1 MSLSHRIEFGPKVRL
16 RVLPTRADF
25 LHDNRKQAEKET
37 ADLKERMRLLQ
48 RRLYAE
54 SKQQLLVVLQA
65 RDAGGKDGTIRKV
78 FSGINPQGVRV
89 HSFKVP
95 TSQELAHDF
104 LWRIHKR
111 APARGMIGVF
121 NRSHYED
128 VLVVLVRN
136 LAPEEV
142 WRPRFEHINN
152 FERMLTDSGTRIL
165 KLLLHISPDEQK
177 ERFQERLEDKEKF
190 WKFSPDDL
198 AKRELWDDYSEA
210 FEEMLEQCS
219 TPYASWHV
227 IPADQKW
234 YRNLAVT
241 RAIVEALEEMDP
253 QFPDPGFDPGDY
265 QLD

>member
-1 MSLSHRIEFGPKVRL
+1 MSVLHQIEFGTQVHL
-16 RVLPTRADF
+16 RDLPTRADSF
-25 LHDNRKQAEKET
+25 HDDRKQAEQET
-37 ADLKERMRLLQ
+37 ATLKEQMRLLQ

-78 FSGINPQGVRV
+78 FGGINPQGVTV

-95 TSQELAHDF
+95 SPEELAHDF
-104 LWRIHKR
+104 LWRIHRKV
-111 APARGMIGVF
+111 PAKGMIGIF

-128 VLVVLVRN
+128 ILVVRVRK
-136 LAPEEV
+136 LAPEKV

-152 FERMLTDSGTRIL
+152 FERNLVDSGTRIL
-165 KLLLHISPDEQK
+165 KFFLHISPEEQK
-177 ERFQERLEDKEKF
+177 ERFRDRLEDPEKF

-198 AKRELWDDYSEA
+198 AKRKLWGDYSDA
-210 FEEMLEQCS
+210 FEEMMERCS
-219 TPYASWHV
+219 TPYAPWYA

-234 YRNLAVT
+234 YRNLVVT
-241 RAIVEALEEMDP
+241 RTILATLQEMNP
-253 QFPDPGFDPGDY
+253 QFPDPGFNPGDY